1 MWCCA
6 SRLSIVGV
14 DAVVGS
20 VGGCCSGLVVAD
32 VAGFCMGIEGFVVA
46 AAVTGAVLVVFLAIP
61 GCVGLVASIV
71 EKAGSK
77 ADSMR
82 GNSTV

>member
-1 MWCCA
+1 MD
-6 SRLSIVGV
+6 VV
-14 DAVVGS
+14 VVVAVVGS
-20 VGGCCSGLVVAD
+20 EGGCCSGLVVAD
-32 VAGFCMGIEGFVVA
+32 VAGFCIGTEGFVVA
-46 AAVTGAVLVVFLAIP
+46 GGGIVLVVFLAIP